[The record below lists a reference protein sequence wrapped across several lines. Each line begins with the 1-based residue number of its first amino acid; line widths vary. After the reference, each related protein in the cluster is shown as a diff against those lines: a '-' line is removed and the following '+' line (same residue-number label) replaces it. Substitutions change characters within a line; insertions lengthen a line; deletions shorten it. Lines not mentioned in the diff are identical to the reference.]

1 MKLITIFFFILFTIV
16 LSNRLEEAVSAYEK
30 NLKKIKLGDEEI
42 MELIQQLKKTI
53 IESAPRMKEE
63 EFEHSWKKT
72 VNFEKMKIIEQKLF
86 WNKIELDKIQGTIID
101 EEIEELKLS
110 NFLSDLQIFI
120 LLVIIFSLVL
130 YNLYN
135 FYVYFKGLLIKFL
148 EKKSKKL
155 SENKK

>member
-1 MKLITIFFFILFTIV
+1 LNL
-16 LSNRLEEAVSAYEK
+16 LEK

-63 EFEHSWKKT
+63 DFEHSWKKT
-72 VNFEKMKIIEQKLF
+72 INFEKMKIIEQKLF
-86 WNKIELDKIQGTIID
+86 WNKIELDKIQGIILD
-101 EEIEELKLS
+101 EEIEELKLT
-110 NFLSDLQIFI
+110 NFLYDLQIFI
-120 LLVIIFSLVL
+120 LLVIIFSLLL

-135 FYVYFKGLLIKFL
+135 FYVYVKGLLIKFL